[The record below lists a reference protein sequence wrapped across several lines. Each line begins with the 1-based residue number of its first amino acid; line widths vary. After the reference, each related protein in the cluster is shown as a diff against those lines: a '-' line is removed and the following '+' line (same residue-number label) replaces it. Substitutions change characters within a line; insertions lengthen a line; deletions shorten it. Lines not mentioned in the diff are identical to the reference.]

1 MHSKLNIVVLAAGQG
16 TRMKS
21 KLPKVLHRA
30 GGRTLI
36 EHVIGTASSLTD
48 PEWITVVVGHRR
60 HQVEASLATT
70 GVKFVEQAEQK
81 GTGHALMMCRAGLE
95 ERGGVEDPGRV
106 GARPEAEREF
116 EVATFSYGMT
126 AVMLRFGTWP
136 TGMCVTTFCDA
147 TSMTATQFEP
157 AQATYSD
164 LPSGVNVTHSG
175 S

>member
-95 ERGGVEDPGRV
+95 ERGGLLVVVYGDVPLLSAATIR
-106 GARPEAEREF
+106 RLIEAQE
-116 EVATFSYGMT
+116 S
-126 AVMLRFGTWP
+126 
-136 TGMCVTTFCDA
+136 
-147 TSMTATQFEP
+147 
-157 AQATYSD
+157 
-164 LPSGVNVTHSG
+164 
-175 S
+175 